1 MGSGYGVDCTA
12 DQTARLVFLLAL
24 GYSGRVYAELAD

>member
-1 MGSGYGVDCTA
+1 MGSGYGVDYTA

-24 GYSGRVYAELAD
+24 GYSGYIYIELID